1 MIFRKFRSGRSQA
14 DPVPRRKK
22 DVYERCVLCGAMTDV
37 PKTLP
42 IDQRA
47 GYVPGGGQLCRRCCR
62 ELIREAEADRREQIR
77 R

>member
-1 MIFRKFRSGRSQA
+1 
-14 DPVPRRKK
+14 
-22 DVYERCVLCGAMTDV
+22 MTDV
-37 PKTLP
+37 PKALP
-42 IDQRA
+42 IDQRT